1 MYTFHFVVRQLNSS
15 SWLFQVYFEGKC
27 MSEKWLFV
35 LLCSGISAC
44 LTYRR
49 VTPQLHCSRG
59 DQGTRVSITVSPA
72 VQQLYDK
79 FQTSDNKMWQQRST
93 ISNNTHN
100 SLNTSLYRVLNILK
114 FWWKKLCL
122 KTFRI
127 IKLEMYVIFKEG

>member
-1 MYTFHFVVRQLNSS
+1 MSDNSTQVPDFNKSTLKASAWVRNDCLCCCV
-15 SWLFQVYFEGKC
+15 QVSQHVWHIAEWHHNYI
-27 MSEKWLFV
+27 V
-35 LLCSGISAC
+35 PVSAE
-44 LTYRR
+44 T
-49 VTPQLHCSRG
+49 RG

-114 FWWKKLCL
+114 FLWKKLCL
-122 KTFRI
+122 KTFRN
-127 IKLEMYVIFKEG
+127 IKLEMYVICYI